1 MKKKQW
7 MLLALFAALSAFL
20 RILQNA
26 TGFEDS
32 GLAVR
37 GNLPGLLLPVVLA
50 VAVGCFFWT
59 ARELPMRRDAAKGL
73 ADSFHFEDTLVLTC
87 AVSGAFL
94 ICGSAVLTLAGFGPS
109 GMALLTP
116 LAVVSG
122 VCLLYTVFT
131 LYRGGEPQGLAL
143 LAPVCCLAV
152 YLVFLYRADASDP
165 VLAHIYIEILAV
177 AALTFAA
184 LERAA
189 FSYRDGA
196 PRIYVVASALAVILS
211 VTVAAQWQ
219 SLASVV
225 LYVGCALIEL
235 GFLAAATV

>member
-7 MLLALFAALSAFL
+7 LLLALFAALSAIL

-26 TGFEDS
+26 TGFDDS

-37 GNLPGLLLPVVLA
+37 GNLPGLLLPIVLVMA
-50 VAVGCFFWT
+50 AGGFFWT
-59 ARELPMRRDAAKGL
+59 TRELPTRRGAAKGL
-73 ADSFHFEDTLVLTC
+73 SDSFRFDDTFALTG

-94 ICGSAVLTLAGFGPS
+94 ICGSAVLTLAGYGAS

-165 VLAHIYIEILAV
+165 VLARIYIEILTV
-177 AALTFAA
+177 AALAFSS

-196 PRIYVVASALAVILS
+196 PRFYVIASALAVILA
-211 VTVAAQWQ
+211 VTAAAGGQ
-219 SLASVV
+219 SLASAA
-225 LYVGCALIEL
+225 LFAGCALIEL
-235 GFLAAATV
+235 GFLASATF